1 MATNANVT
9 AGSLKAPIGATRV
22 PGANYTSGAKPARTG
37 SGLFKRG
44 PVGLL
49 VLGLHLVLIYAI
61 AGSLGIVQLPKF
73 AKPMEAVII
82 DSPHTEKS
90 EPVKVIKP
98 EFEQPQ
104 IETPPIEDTIPEIE
118 VPTDEPAPAAITAE
132 TSPAPP
138 VPETANMKVDR
149 RVDPVYPAASRRAG
163 EEGTGV
169 FRVLVDANGR
179 PQDVSVVTSTGHPR
193 LDEAAITAIK
203 KWAFS
208 PAMQAGQ
215 AVQSYTRVQV
225 KFELQNAG

>member
-1 MATNANVT
+1 MATT
-9 AGSLKAPIGATRV
+9 TYSSPSTTKKSLFRR
-22 PGANYTSGAKPARTG
+22 S
-37 SGLFKRG
+37 

-49 VLGLHLVLIYAI
+49 VIAAHVLLIYFVA
-61 AGSLGIVQLPKF
+61 ASLGIVEMPNI

-82 DSPHTEKS
+82 DSPQTEKS

-104 IETPPIEDTIPEIE
+104 IQTPPIEDTIPEIE
-118 VPTDEPAPAAITAE
+118 VPTDEPAPAAITAQQ
-132 TSPAPP
+132 SPTPP
-138 VPETANMKVDR
+138 VPETANMQVSR

-169 FRVLVDANGR
+169 FRVLVDPNGR

-193 LDEAAITAIK
+193 LDEAAMVAIK
-203 KWAFS
+203 KWSFKA
-208 PAMQAGQ
+208 AMQGGQ
-215 AVQSYTRVQV
+215 AVQSYTKVQV

>member
-1 MATNANVT
+1 M
-9 AGSLKAPIGATRV
+9 
-22 PGANYTSGAKPARTG
+22 
-37 SGLFKRG
+37 GLFRRG

-49 VLGLHLVLIYAI
+49 VIAAHVLLIYFVA
-61 AGSLGIVQLPKF
+61 ASLGIVEIPRLN
-73 AKPMEAVII
+73 KPMEAVII
-82 DSPHTEKS
+82 DSPQTEKS

-138 VPETANMKVDR
+138 VPETANMQVNR
-149 RVDPVYPAASRRAG
+149 RVDPVYPASSRRAG

-193 LDEAAITAIK
+193 LDEAAMTAIK
-203 KWAFS
+203 KWTFKA
-208 PAMQAGQ
+208 AMQAGQ
-215 AVQSYTRVQV
+215 AVQSYTKVQV

>member
-1 MATNANVT
+1 MQMATT
-9 AGSLKAPIGATRV
+9 YSSPSTTKTSLFR
-22 PGANYTSGAKPARTG
+22 
-37 SGLFKRG
+37 RG
-44 PVGLL
+44 PVGIL
-49 VLGLHLVLIYAI
+49 VIVAHVLLIYFVA
-61 AGSLGIVQLPKF
+61 ASLGIVEMPNI

-82 DSPHTEKS
+82 DSPQTEKS

-104 IETPPIEDTIPEIE
+104 IQTPPIEDTIPEIE

-138 VPETANMKVDR
+138 VPETANMQVSR

-169 FRVLVDANGR
+169 FRVLVDSNGK

-193 LDEAAITAIK
+193 LDEAAMTAIK
-203 KWAFS
+203 KWSFKA
-208 PAMQAGQ
+208 AMQAGQ
-215 AVQSYTRVQV
+215 AVQSYTKVQV

>member
-1 MATNANVT
+1 MATT
-9 AGSLKAPIGATRV
+9 TYSSPSSTKT
-22 PGANYTSGAKPARTG
+22 
-37 SGLFKRG
+37 GLFRRG

-49 VLGLHLVLIYAI
+49 VIAAPVLLIYFVA
-61 AGSLGIVQLPKF
+61 ASLGIVEMPNM

-82 DSPHTEKS
+82 DQPQTEKS

-104 IETPPIEDTIPEIE
+104 IQTPPIEDTIPEIE

-132 TSPAPP
+132 QSPAPP
-138 VPETANMKVDR
+138 VPETANMQVSR

-193 LDEAAITAIK
+193 LDEAAMTAIK
-203 KWAFS
+203 KWAFKA
-208 PAMQAGQ
+208 AMQGGQ
-215 AVQSYTRVQV
+215 AVQSYTKVQV
-225 KFELQNAG
+225 KFELQNAGN

>member
-1 MATNANVT
+1 MATT
-9 AGSLKAPIGATRV
+9 TYSSP
-22 PGANYTSGAKPARTG
+22 SSAKT
-37 SGLFKRG
+37 GLFRRG

-49 VLGLHLVLIYAI
+49 VIVAHVLLIYFVA
-61 AGSLGIVQLPKF
+61 ASLGIVEMPNV

-82 DSPHTEKS
+82 DSPQTEKS

-98 EFEQPQ
+98 ELEQPQ

-138 VPETANMKVDR
+138 VPETANMQVSR

-193 LDEAAITAIK
+193 LDEAAMTAIK
-203 KWAFS
+203 KWSFKA
-208 PAMQAGQ
+208 ALQAGQ
-215 AVQSYTRVQV
+215 AVQSYTKVQV
-225 KFELQNAG
+225 KFELQNAGN

>member
-1 MATNANVT
+1 MATT
-9 AGSLKAPIGATRV
+9 TYSSPSSTK
-22 PGANYTSGAKPARTG
+22 TG
-37 SGLFKRG
+37 LLRRG

-49 VLGLHLVLIYAI
+49 VIAAHVLLIYFVA
-61 AGSLGIVQLPKF
+61 ASLGIVEMPNI

-82 DSPHTEKS
+82 DSPQTEKS

-98 EFEQPQ
+98 ELEQPQ

-138 VPETANMKVDR
+138 VPETANMQVNR

-179 PQDVSVVTSTGHPR
+179 PQEVSVVTSTGHPR
-193 LDEAAITAIK
+193 LDEAAMTAIK
-203 KWAFS
+203 KWTFKA
-208 PAMQAGQ
+208 AMQAGQ
-215 AVQSYTRVQV
+215 AVQSYTKVQV
-225 KFELQNAG
+225 KFELQNAS

>member
-1 MATNANVT
+1 MATT
-9 AGSLKAPIGATRV
+9 TTSYSSPATVQR
-22 PGANYTSGAKPARTG
+22 
-37 SGLFKRG
+37 GLFRRG

-49 VLGLHLVLIYAI
+49 VIVAHVLLIYFVA
-61 AGSLGIVQLPKF
+61 ASLGIVEMPNI

-82 DSPHTEKS
+82 DSPQTEKS

-104 IETPPIEDTIPEIE
+104 IQTPPIEDTIPEIE

-138 VPETANMKVDR
+138 VPETANMKVNR

-169 FRVLVDANGR
+169 FRVLVDPNGR

-193 LDEAAITAIK
+193 LDEAAMTAIK
-203 KWAFS
+203 KWAFKA
-208 PAMQAGQ
+208 AMQGGQ
-215 AVQSYTRVQV
+215 AVQSYTKVQV
-225 KFELQNAG
+225 KFELKNAG

>member
-1 MATNANVT
+1 MVKTD
-9 AGSLKAPIGATRV
+9 
-22 PGANYTSGAKPARTG
+22 
-37 SGLFKRG
+37 LFKRG
-44 PVGLL
+44 PVGIL
-49 VLGLHLVLIYAI
+49 VIAAHILLIYFVA
-61 AGSLGIVQLPKF
+61 ASLGIVEMPTIAQPL
-73 AKPMEAVII
+73 EAVII
-82 DSPHTEKS
+82 DSPQTEKS

-104 IETPPIEDTIPEIE
+104 IQTPPLENTIPEIE

-138 VPETANMKVDR
+138 VGETANMKVNR
-149 RVDPVYPAASRRAG
+149 RVDPVYPASSRRAG

-179 PQDVSVVTSTGHPR
+179 PLEVSVLTSTGHPR
-193 LDEAAITAIK
+193 LDEAALTAIK

-208 PAMQAGQ
+208 PALQAGQ